1 MPAER
6 IESLADRN
14 IVGHPV
20 VEGTEQHGVKRLR
33 RRGFL
38 HHIVQ
43 EGVMDHFCKKFKK
56 KAFGIRKILFRVEE
70 QQAVG
75 ALTMLRDVDAEGTK
89 SRYVIRKAEPSI
101 EIADGRVFAAFC
113 QGEQKRAR
121 CIEGAKHLLGK
132 KGRFFGRCG
141 DDGKIHADHHQRVG
155 KNRQGEI

>member
-56 KAFGIRKILFRVEE
+56 KAFGIRKILFSCR
-70 QQAVG
+70 G
-75 ALTMLRDVDAEGTK
+75 AAG
-89 SRYVIRKAEPSI
+89 
-101 EIADGRVFAAFC
+101 GRRSDHAA
-113 QGEQKRAR
+113 
-121 CIEGAKHLLGK
+121 
-132 KGRFFGRCG
+132 
-141 DDGKIHADHHQRVG
+141 
-155 KNRQGEI
+155 

>member
-1 MPAER
+1 
-6 IESLADRN
+6 
-14 IVGHPV
+14 
-20 VEGTEQHGVKRLR
+20 
-33 RRGFL
+33 
-38 HHIVQ
+38 
-43 EGVMDHFCKKFKK
+43 
-56 KAFGIRKILFRVEE
+56 
-70 QQAVG
+70 
-75 ALTMLRDVDAEGTK
+75 MLRDVDAEGTK

-121 CIEGAKHLLGK
+121 CIEGAKHLFGK